1 MVKTDKIIILGGGS
15 AGWMTAATMIKM
27 YPKKDITLIE
37 SPDTPIIGVG
47 ESTLGQ
53 INNWLSLLDIKD
65 EDFMPHTDASY
76 KLSIRFEDFYQKND
90 KGFHYPFGFPIE
102 DNLSWG
108 KQNWFI
114 KKHLNK
120 KISNSDY
127 ANFISTNMALVNNN
141 TIFKNK
147 DNELLGFDFK
157 NDTAYHFDAI
167 KFGAWLRDHYC
178 IPRGVKHIVEDIKTI
193 KTNKNGIVS
202 LNKHKA
208 NLYFDCTGFK
218 SVLMN
223 KIGAKF
229 KDYSDLLPNNKA
241 WATRVPYK
249 DKKKQLKPYTNCTAI
264 ENGWVWNI
272 PNWERMGTGYVYSD
286 KYVTDKTALK
296 EFKNHLD
303 SKGHDY
309 SKSDFKNIKMRVGRF
324 DDIFYK
330 NVCSIGLS
338 AGFIEPLESNG
349 LLSVHEF
356 LMYFLNV
363 LERHDGITQYDKDCF
378 NEKCSKLF
386 DKFTDFVAEH
396 YAFSERDDTKYW
408 QDISNRNFLK
418 LAKSGAILE
427 NMTVRYDMIQNND
440 WFNSVSGEHYITTGM
455 NFYSKTNHNI
465 QDRGFNLDNILIE
478 NSYRDNLVKEWNNIA
493 KSKTTLLQ
501 FLKKHIHKKK

>member
-1 MVKTDKIIILGGGS
+1 
-15 AGWMTAATMIKM
+15 
-27 YPKKDITLIE
+27 
-37 SPDTPIIGVG
+37 
-47 ESTLGQ
+47 
-53 INNWLSLLDIKD
+53 
-65 EDFMPHTDASY
+65 MPHTDASY

-223 KIGAKF
+223 KIGAK
-229 KDYSDLLPNNKA
+229 
-241 WATRVPYK
+241 
-249 DKKKQLKPYTNCTAI
+249 
-264 ENGWVWNI
+264 
-272 PNWERMGTGYVYSD
+272 
-286 KYVTDKTALK
+286 
-296 EFKNHLD
+296 
-303 SKGHDY
+303 
-309 SKSDFKNIKMRVGRF
+309 
-324 DDIFYK
+324 
-330 NVCSIGLS
+330 
-338 AGFIEPLESNG
+338 
-349 LLSVHEF
+349 
-356 LMYFLNV
+356 
-363 LERHDGITQYDKDCF
+363 
-378 NEKCSKLF
+378 
-386 DKFTDFVAEH
+386 
-396 YAFSERDDTKYW
+396 
-408 QDISNRNFLK
+408 
-418 LAKSGAILE
+418 
-427 NMTVRYDMIQNND
+427 
-440 WFNSVSGEHYITTGM
+440 
-455 NFYSKTNHNI
+455 
-465 QDRGFNLDNILIE
+465 
-478 NSYRDNLVKEWNNIA
+478 
-493 KSKTTLLQ
+493 
-501 FLKKHIHKKK
+501 